1 MTLHQLLVRY
11 SAFAAAAT
19 AVNLATQRAV
29 LQLGE
34 TGAHFTAAMAA
45 GTLAGL
51 VVKYLLDKRWIFFD
65 QQGGLKH
72 QGRTFL
78 LYSVMG
84 VATTAVFWITETLF
98 WLTWGTDAA
107 REAGAI
113 LGLVIGYTVKY
124 QLDRQFVFAR
134 RSKEAE

>member
-1 MTLHQLLVRY
+1 M
-11 SAFAAAAT
+11 
-19 AVNLATQRAV
+19 
-29 LQLGE
+29 
-34 TGAHFTAAMAA
+34 
-45 GTLAGL
+45 
-51 VVKYLLDKRWIFFD
+51 VKYLLDKRWIFFD

-107 REAGAI
+107 RETGAI

-124 QLDRQFVFAR
+124 QLDRHFVFASR
-134 RSKEAE
+134 TAEAE